1 MDIISCIFNHVSYKF
16 VKVFFNPIRPELFEG
31 GSGPWRGGGGGGG
44 VPAAYNSKPINDNEM
59 KFGEVVHN
67 DKLLILV

>member
-1 MDIISCIFNHVSYKF
+1 MFLINLSRYFLT
-16 VKVFFNPIRPELFEG
+16 LFGLSFLRVVQGLGEE
-31 GSGPWRGGGGGGG
+31 GGGGGG

-67 DKLLILV
+67 DKSLNLV